1 MKKICF
7 FFLGLA
13 FVLAKP
19 VVAQDQVDSVKFF
32 EDQTT
37 ITMTLETDLKDLL
50 GKKQNERYLPAKIT
64 MAFEGGPT
72 ITEEIKLTVRG
83 NFRRETC
90 YMPGLKLDFHNLTS
104 PQLYKLDKLKLVCG
118 CSSGSENE
126 QLVLREYMAYKVFNQ
141 LSDKSFK
148 VRLAKITFTDAA
160 GKRKPYSQYG
170 FFIEDVDDM
179 AKRNGMK
186 EMEGTN
192 FQQESSNRE
201 HMTLV
206 QLYQYLLGNT
216 DWSVP
221 NFHNVKLIA
230 PKDGNARPFV
240 IPYDFDISGFVDP
253 PYATIDERFDIQSVR
268 DRLYRGFPRNM
279 TELQDAIKVFNDKKD
294 AIKEMISGFAP
305 FDSKSKSWLTKF
317 TDEFYKTINNQRD
330 VQRLFIDQARTN

>member
-1 MKKICF
+1 MKKIYF
-7 FFLGLA
+7 FFLPVA
-13 FVLAKP
+13 FLFAKP
-19 VVAQDQVDSVKFF
+19 LIAQEQVDSVKFF
-32 EDQTT
+32 EDQST
-37 ITMTLETDLKDLL
+37 ITMTLETDMKDLL
-50 GKKQNERYLPAKIT
+50 GKKQKERYLPAKIT

-126 QLVLREYMAYKVFNQ
+126 QLVLREYLAYKVMNH
-141 LSDKSFK
+141 LSDLSFR

-192 FQQESSNRE
+192 FQQELTNRE

-206 QLYQYLLGNT
+206 QIYQFLLGNT

-230 PKDGNARPFV
+230 PKDGNARPYV
-240 IPYDFDISGFVDP
+240 VPYDFDISGFVDP

-279 TELQDAIKVFNDKKD
+279 TELQEAIKVFNEKKD
-294 AIKEMISGFAP
+294 AIMGTITNFTP
-305 FDSKSKSWLTKF
+305 LDSKSKSWLTKF
-317 TDEFYKTINNQRD
+317 TEEFYKTINNQRE
-330 VQRLFIDQARTN
+330 VQRMFIDQARVN